1 MGTSTMDL
9 KNIYKMVSAEVD
21 ARIKIDSKGKTPDE
35 WAQLKGFE
43 DWLGYAAWSRHTG
56 GFYETAVQML
66 KAEWKK
72 QDPEEFARQKKIQS
86 DQSLREH
93 SYISLPPE
101 AWPTSVPNK
110 NDFASRFIGNKKKK
124 WQTVHK
130 SNFTAEQLE
139 KVYDDFGVGGEP
151 VEYTW

>member
-1 MGTSTMDL
+1 MKTATIETLEEGELIFGSPTVGKYFVRRYED
-9 KNIYKMVSAEVD
+9 EVD

-72 QDPEEFARQKKIQS
+72 QDPEEFARQKKILS

-93 SYISLPPE
+93 SYINLPPE
-101 AWPTSVPNK
+101 AWPTS
-110 NDFASRFIGNKKKK
+110 FIGNKKI
-124 WQTVHK
+124 QDR
-130 SNFTAEQLE
+130 EI
-139 KVYDDFGVGGEP
+139 
-151 VEYTW
+151 